1 MGPDIDGSIIAN
13 LTNYVI
19 LYSLRNFIS
28 FIIDF
33 ILNNRFDIFT
43 NKIKF
48 PFSVSQYFTT

>member
-48 PFSVSQYFTT
+48 PLSVSQYFTT